1 MRANHKVQRD
11 SKLIQFRPFL
21 GDDGLIRASRRLQL
35 SDLEED
41 TKRPVIMA
49 DHVLTV
55 LLFRFIHESNM
66 HLGVEGCVALARRR
80 FATIAC
86 RRLFR
91 RIKTRCTVCKS
102 FDGPTC
108 GGSEASPPLPVDRVT
123 LQRSFH
129 RNRQQRIKTTFISP
143 DSTATTRQSAIFD
156 SLLFPFLLFFLYL
169 FFFELYLVFL
179 FISLL

>member
-1 MRANHKVQRD
+1 M
-11 SKLIQFRPFL
+11 
-21 GDDGLIRASRRLQL
+21 
-35 SDLEED
+35 
-41 TKRPVIMA
+41 
-49 DHVLTV
+49 
-55 LLFRFIHESNM
+55 
-66 HLGVEGCVALARRR
+66 ALARRR

-91 RIKTRCTVCKS
+91 RIKTRRTVCKS

-108 GGSEASPPLPVDRVT
+108 GGSEVSPPLPVDRVT

-156 SLLFPFLLFFLYL
+156 SLLFPFLLFFSVSV
-169 FFFELYLVFL
+169 FFRIVSCISFYFSFVIISVSAFHIILVFSCVL
-179 FISLL
+179 GWGECRRHLNSNFPSSTHVIFQMLSFSHT

>member
-1 MRANHKVQRD
+1 MLSWKYRSLMKFEINRKAEHILFRIIQKERLPEEFRSLTANHKVQRD

-35 SDLEED
+35 SNLEED
-41 TKRPVIMA
+41 TKHPVIMA

-91 RIKTRCTVCKS
+91 RIKT
-102 FDGPTC
+102 
-108 GGSEASPPLPVDRVT
+108 
-123 LQRSFH
+123 
-129 RNRQQRIKTTFISP
+129 TFISP

-156 SLLFPFLLFFLYL
+156 SLLFPFLLFFSVSVFFSNCILY
-169 FFFELYLVFL
+169 FFL
-179 FISLL
+179 FLFL